1 MKTLVVNTAKNFLI
15 ILKNSQ
21 QMHLKLPQKEKFK
34 RHQKQLVI
42 WLAIKVL
49 IGLRKSQKSCKRT
62 IINEFD
68 QEISKE
74 RHASPEERKKI
85 INDLRLI

>member
-1 MKTLVVNTAKNFLI
+1 M
-15 ILKNSQ
+15 
-21 QMHLKLPQKEKFK
+21 
-34 RHQKQLVI
+34 
-42 WLAIKVL
+42 L